1 MSTSLEK
8 NWEIKDRLYQ
18 LKGNKSPIVYMLKTR
33 GIYWFDE
40 EKGYERE
47 LKYTRNQRTLF
58 VDEFK
63 GEGVL
68 EHIAF
73 RDGVLAVPKEKVTL
87 QKLLSLYHPS
97 KNKHYEEQDSVKE
110 AEDDLDYLEIEL
122 EALNVAKSMDID
134 KAEAILRVEI
144 GSKVNKMTSKEVKRD
159 VMIMARNNPSM
170 FLELA
175 SDDNVE
181 IRNIGVKA
189 QEQGIIKLAPDQRT
203 FKWASNGRKLM
214 TVPFDENPYSA
225 LAAWFKTD
233 EGIEVFQTIEKRL
246 KE

>member
-1 MSTSLEK
+1 M
-8 NWEIKDRLYQ
+8 
-18 LKGNKSPIVYMLKTR
+18 
-33 GIYWFDE
+33 
-40 EKGYERE
+40 
-47 LKYTRNQRTLF
+47 
-58 VDEFK
+58 
-63 GEGVL
+63 L

-233 EGIEVFQTIEKRL
+233 EGIEVFQTIAKRF